1 VRPEPTRAPVLLL
14 PTRRAL
20 LTGTAAPLAA
30 AALAPTAL
38 ASPAAGGEAR
48 GPHFAPRARRLV
60 YLFLSGGPSQLDLWD
75 DKPGLAARYDQDL
88 PDSIRQG
95 QRITTMTSGQKRLPI
110 APSRFRFA
118 RHGGSGI
125 AVSELLPHLAQQ
137 VDELCV
143 IRSMH
148 TEAINHEPAVN
159 FLCTGHEL
167 PGRPSA
173 GAWLDYG
180 LGSEA
185 RDLPAFVV
193 MTPRWSGPKVDQGI
207 YSRLWGAGFLPG
219 RHQGT
224 ALRGSGD
231 PVLFLRDP
239 PGLPRELRRAQVGAI
254 GELNALRREAVGDP
268 EIDTRTAQYEMAF
281 RMQEAVPELLQL
293 DREPEA
299 VLRLYGPEVRTP
311 GTFAHSCL
319 LARRLLERGT
329 RTVQL
334 FHKGWDQH
342 KDVGP
347 DLPDQCRDVDQPSA
361 GLILDLKQRGLL
373 DDTLIVCTGE
383 FGRTVYCQGDLSR
396 DNYGRDHHPRCF
408 SSWLCGGGVRRGHVH
423 GETDEFS
430 YNIVRDAVHVHDLNA
445 TILHLLGLDHE
456 RLVFRFQGRDMRLT
470 DVAGRVVRGLLA

>member
-1 VRPEPTRAPVLLL
+1 MTSFTAHDERL
-14 PTRRAL
+14 PSRRAFA
-20 LTGTAAPLAA
+20 TGTAAMLAA
-30 AALAPTAL
+30 AALASATR
-38 ASPAAGGEAR
+38 AAAPGGLPDAR

-60 YLFLSGGPSQLDLWD
+60 YLFLSGGPSQIDLWD
-75 DKPGLAARYDQDL
+75 PKPGLAARYDQDL

-125 AVSELLPHLAQQ
+125 EVSELLPHLAQ
-137 VDELCV
+137 VTDELCV
-143 IRSMH
+143 VRSLF

-167 PGRPSA
+167 PGRPSI

-185 RDLPAFVV
+185 KDLPAFVV

-239 PGLPRELRRAQVGAI
+239 PGLARGLRRAQVDALGM
-254 GELNALRREAVGDP
+254 LNGLRAAAVGAPD
-268 EIDTRTAQYEMAF
+268 IDTRTAQYEMAF
-281 RMQEAVPELLQL
+281 RMQEAVPELLEV
-293 DREPEA
+293 DREPES

-347 DLPDQCRDVDQPSA
+347 DLPNQCRDMDQPSA

-373 DDTLIVCTGE
+373 DDTLVVCTGE
-383 FGRTVYCQGDLSR
+383 FGRTVYCQGDLRR

-408 SSWLCGGGVRRGHVH
+408 SSWLCGGGVKKGHVH

-430 YNIVRDAVHVHDLNA
+430 YNVVRDPVHVHDLNA
-445 TILHLLGLDHE
+445 TILHLLGFDHE
-456 RLVFRFQGRDMRLT
+456 RLAFRFQGRDMRLT
-470 DVAGRVVRGLLA
+470 DVAGKVVRGLIA